1 MGDEFLN
8 ALCTLDVCT
17 KEINSFS
24 EAQYVI
30 FYLAKIERFKVDS
43 SYLYRDY
50 ERKIALAKYWYLCV
64 RKS

>member
-30 FYLAKIERFKVDS
+30 FYLAKM
-43 SYLYRDY
+43 
-50 ERKIALAKYWYLCV
+50 
-64 RKS
+64 